1 MMEMKFDKENKLT
14 EDELEQVAGG
24 HCGNSYADMKK
35 AYERQMPGFENMDPN
50 SLDTMVYCLEN
61 WDKVLGQLKDMFA
74 QYGIEMTYKSD
85 PLEDNLYM
93 YQGRRITNGQAWQ
106 ILDSQRNP

>member
-1 MMEMKFDKENKLT
+1 MKLNKENKLSN
-14 EDELEQVAGG
+14 DELGQVAGG
-24 HCGNSYADMKK
+24 HCGNSYKDMQR
-35 AYERQMPGFENMDPN
+35 AYDRQMPGFENMDPSN
-50 SLDTMVYCLEN
+50 IATMVYCLNN
-61 WDKVLGQLKDMFA
+61 WDKVVGELKNMFA

-93 YQGRRITNGQAWQ
+93 YQGRRITDGQAWQ

>member
-1 MMEMKFDKENKLT
+1 MQLDKEHKLND
-14 EDELEQVAGG
+14 DELEQVAGG
-24 HCGNSYADMKK
+24 HCGDSYKDIRQ
-35 AYERQMPGFENMDPN
+35 AYERKMPGFEKLDPE
-50 SLDTMVYCLEN
+50 SLDTMVYCLKN
-61 WDKVLGQLKDMFA
+61 WDTVVEDLKNMFA

>member
-1 MMEMKFDKENKLT
+1 MMKLDKENKLT
-14 EDELEQVAGG
+14 NEELEQVAGG
-24 HCGNSYADMKK
+24 HCGDSCADMKR
-35 AYERQMPGFENMDPN
+35 AYERQMPGFENMDPL
-50 SLDTMVYCLEN
+50 SMDTMVYCLKN
-61 WDKVLGQLKDMFA
+61 WDTVVGQLKDMFA

>member
-1 MMEMKFDKENKLT
+1 MKNLENAKLND
-14 EDELEQVAGG
+14 EELEQVSGG
-24 HCGNSYADMKK
+24 HCGDSCADMQR
-35 AYERQMPGFENMDPN
+35 AYERQMPGFENMDPLN
-50 SLDTMVYCLEN
+50 MDTMVYCLKN
-61 WDKVLGQLKDMFA
+61 WDKVVGQLKDMFA

>member
-1 MMEMKFDKENKLT
+1 MQLDKEHKLT
-14 EDELEQVAGG
+14 NEELEQVAGG
-24 HCGNSYADMKK
+24 HCGDSYKDMRQ
-35 AYERQMPGFENMDPN
+35 AYERQMPGFEKLDPE
-50 SLDTMVYCLEN
+50 SLDTMVYCLKN
-61 WDKVLGQLKDMFA
+61 WDTVVGDLKNMFA